1 MVTQQVA
8 PGVAENSELNFD
20 LGKEK
25 EFLRANIRELVERVV
40 PREYARELDEKE
52 EFPEK
57 VWRALADGGYL
68 GIPIPEEYGGVNGD
82 VIDMVLVTEELSRRS
97 GAMGLVFFMSACF
110 GAHTLVHAA
119 SEEMKKKYLPKLAQ
133 GEIKF
138 AFSLTEPD
146 GGTDVLGAM
155 KTYAEEKDDHFLL
168 NGQKVWTTAAH
179 VSDHIVVVAK
189 TNQNPKKKAEA
200 FSAFLL
206 DREMPGI
213 SLRKLDKVGILATPS
228 FEVTYTEVKV
238 PKDRLIGEKDK
249 GFYGLLG
256 MLNNERIL
264 TAALTMGEQQAAFDD
279 ALQYA
284 KERHAFGRPIGQFQA
299 IQHKLAWMR
308 TKVELSRLLLYKAA
322 WLQSLG
328 RDCAIEANMA
338 KLVCANHATEITDMG
353 MQIFGG
359 YGYSR
364 EYDMQRYW
372 RDCRLHRVGPVSDEM
387 ILNFIGERLGLP
399 RSY

>member
-8 PGVAENSELNFD
+8 SGVAENSELNFD

-228 FEVTYTEVKV
+228 FEVTYTDVKV
-238 PKDRLIGEKDK
+238 PKDRLIGEKNK